1 MVDSLIDVLQIQR
14 SDWLSYHR
22 SIGDRLV
29 VAKPKQTLNKWRLYV
44 CYKSS
49 ITYFQTKFCLT
60 TWFILK
66 QLSLISIQCNLA
78 SALNFAITFF

>member
-44 CYKSS
+44 CYK
-49 ITYFQTKFCLT
+49 
-60 TWFILK
+60 
-66 QLSLISIQCNLA
+66 
-78 SALNFAITFF
+78 